1 MKLLDYTFRNLLFPL
16 LILLTAWACCFYF
29 IIMHEIDDETNDS
42 LENYKEIIIK
52 TVLADSTQ
60 LRDHVDIMTKY
71 YIREVPESEADLDK
85 DVFFDSTVY
94 IEIELEDEPVRVLR
108 TWFMTSER
116 KFYELTIMTST
127 LEKEDMA
134 EAIFWSIVIL
144 YVCLLCCILLVS
156 HYVFRTS
163 FRPLYTLVNW
173 LKEYRLGKQP
183 APLVNETK
191 VEEFR
196 VLNEAIESVMQRN
209 TEMYNQQKHFVENAS
224 HELQT
229 PLAIC
234 MNKLELLSENP
245 DCTEEQLSEIA
256 GINQTLRGIIK
267 MNKSLLLLSRIDNKQ
282 FPDTSEVSVNAIIE
296 KLLPDF
302 KDMYEHKNVEVTCI
316 DNGQLIHTMN
326 ESLAST
332 LISNLLKN
340 AFVHNVNGGKISVL
354 LTDRSLTISNTS
366 NSSRLDETILFNRFE
381 RQTHKKDS
389 TGLGMAIVRS
399 IASIYG
405 IRVEYKYNGMHQFT
419 LLFNCPEFIDSFK
432 I

>member
-94 IEIELEDEPVRVLR
+94 IELEFEYEPVRVLR
-108 TWFMTSER
+108 SWFMTSER

-144 YVCLLCCILLVS
+144 YICLLCCILIVS

-256 GINQTLRGIIK
+256 GINHTLRGIIK

-282 FPDTSEVSVNAIIE
+282 FPDTSDVCVNTIIE

-302 KDMYEHKNVEVTCI
+302 KDMYEHKHVEVTYTEC
-316 DNGQLIHTMN
+316 GQLIHTMN
-326 ESLAST
+326 ESLVST

-340 AFVHNVNGGKISVL
+340 AFIHNIQGGKISVV
-354 LTDRSLTISNTS
+354 LTDRWLTISNTS
-366 NSSRLDETILFNRFE
+366 SSTALDEAILFNRFE
-381 RQTHKKDS
+381 RQTHKKES
-389 TGLGMAIVRS
+389 TGLGLAIVRS

-405 IRVEYKYNGMHQFT
+405 IKIEYKYEGMHQFT
-419 LLFNCPEFIDSFK
+419 LLFK
-432 I
+432 

>member
-1 MKLLDYTFRNLLFPL
+1 MKLIHYTFRNLSTPL
-16 LILLTAWACCFYF
+16 LVILTAWACCFYF

-42 LENYKEIIIK
+42 LENYKEIILK
-52 TVLADSTQ
+52 TVLADTT
-60 LRDHVDIMTKY
+60 LLHDHVDIMTRY
-71 YIREVPESEADLDK
+71 YIREVAEEEADLDK
-85 DVFFDSTVY
+85 DEIFDSTTY
-94 IEIELEDEPVRVLR
+94 IEIEMEDEPVRVLR
-108 TWFMTSER
+108 TWFMTSDR
-116 KFYELTIMTST
+116 KFYELTIETST

-156 HYVFRTS
+156 HFVFKSS

-173 LKEYRLGKQP
+173 LKAYRLGKQS

-191 VEEFR
+191 VDEFKI
-196 VLNEAIESVMQRN
+196 LNTAIRDTMQQS

-256 GINQTLRGIIK
+256 GINHTLRGIIK

-282 FPDTSEVSVNAIIE
+282 FPDTSEININQLAGQF
-296 KLLPDF
+296 LPDF
-302 KDMYEHKNVEVTCI
+302 KEMYEHKNISVSYTETAT
-316 DNGQLIHTMN
+316 LIYVMN

-340 AFVHNVNGGKISVL
+340 AFIHNKKNGGAI
-354 LTDRSLTISNTS
+354 DITITGRTFAIA
-366 NSSRLDETILFNRFE
+366 NSSDSPALNETLLFNRFE
-381 RQTHKKDS
+381 KQTHRKES
-389 TGLGMAIVRS
+389 TGLGLAIVKS

-405 IRVEYKYNGMHQFT
+405 IEIKYEYNGLHQFILT
-419 LLFNCPEFIDSFK
+419 FR
-432 I
+432 

>member
-1 MKLLDYTFRNLLFPL
+1 MKLIHYTFRNLSIPL
-16 LILLTAWACCFYF
+16 LAILTAWACCFYLV
-29 IIMHEIDDETNDS
+29 IMHEIDDETNDS
-42 LENYKEIIIK
+42 LENYKEIILK
-52 TVLADSTQ
+52 TVLADTT
-60 LRDHVDIMTKY
+60 LLHDHVDIMTRY
-71 YIREVPESEADLDK
+71 YIREVAEEEADLDK
-85 DVFFDSTVY
+85 DEIFDSTTY
-94 IEIELEDEPVRVLR
+94 IEIEMEDEPVRVLR
-108 TWFMTSER
+108 TWFMTSDR
-116 KFYELTIMTST
+116 KFYELTIETST

-156 HYVFRTS
+156 HFVFKSS

-173 LKEYRLGKQP
+173 LKAYRLGKQS

-191 VEEFR
+191 VDEFKI
-196 VLNEAIESVMQRN
+196 LNTAIRDTMQQS

-229 PLAIC
+229 PLATC

-256 GINQTLRGIIK
+256 GINHTLRGIIK

-282 FPDTSEVSVNAIIE
+282 FPDTSEININQLAGQF
-296 KLLPDF
+296 LPDF
-302 KDMYEHKNVEVTCI
+302 KEMYEHKNISVSYTETAT
-316 DNGQLIHTMN
+316 LIYVMN

-340 AFVHNVNGGKISVL
+340 AFIHNKKNGGAI
-354 LTDRSLTISNTS
+354 DITITGRTFAIA
-366 NSSRLDETILFNRFE
+366 NSSDSPALNETLLFNRFE
-381 RQTHKKDS
+381 KQTHRKES
-389 TGLGMAIVRS
+389 TGLGLAIVKS

-405 IRVEYKYNGMHQFT
+405 IEIKYEYNGLHQFILT
-419 LLFNCPEFIDSFK
+419 FR
-432 I
+432 